1 MAVWDI
7 DVGLEQLH
15 VSPAYT
21 LPAPWQEQWEEGSNK
36 EEGFVLA
43 RSAGFWVII
52 AEESRWQELKAA
64 AHIESAVTEQG
75 VMNMSW

>member
-15 VSPAYT
+15 VSPAYA
-21 LPAPWQEQWEEGSNK
+21 LPVPWKEQWEGGSNK

-43 RSAGFWVII
+43 CSTGFWVII
-52 AEESRWQELKAA
+52 TEESRWQELKAA

-75 VMNMSW
+75 GMNMSW

>member
-1 MAVWDI
+1 MCPQHTLSQCPGKSSVR
-7 DVGLEQLH
+7 EQ
-15 VSPAYT
+15 
-21 LPAPWQEQWEEGSNK
+21 
-36 EEGFVLA
+36 GFVLA